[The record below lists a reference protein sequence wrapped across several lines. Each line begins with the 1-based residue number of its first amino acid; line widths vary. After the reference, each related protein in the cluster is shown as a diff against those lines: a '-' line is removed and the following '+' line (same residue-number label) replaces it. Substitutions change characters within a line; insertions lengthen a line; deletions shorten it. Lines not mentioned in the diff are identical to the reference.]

1 MIFVGL
7 SGGVDSMVLLHKL
20 CQKYDPKDITAIHV
34 NHHIS
39 KNADYWEMFCRN
51 HCEGN
56 NINFVS
62 KQVHLTGKSE
72 DEARRHR
79 YNAFRECCSEIYL
92 AHHADDDVETILF
105 KMIRGCGLTGLKG
118 MKDDN
123 TYEGLKVIRPMLSMS
138 KDEIYQYAIDNKI
151 VWVSDESNESD
162 SFSRNFLRN
171 QIIPNIKAKFP
182 TVISAMTRMKENV
195 SEADDLITEVA
206 MDDLVSTNL
215 NLDLIMGLTPLR
227 RRNLIRYYV
236 RSQLGNLPP
245 TTQFNEFMR
254 QLEQATNGK
263 QPKMVVG
270 NAEIGIKD
278 KRLYHIN
285 SK

>member
-1 MIFVGL
+1 MIYVGL
-7 SGGVDSMVLLHKL
+7 SGGVDSMVLLHQL
-20 CQKYDPKDITAIHV
+20 CQKYKPSEITTIHV

-39 KNADYWEMFCRN
+39 PNASYWENFCRT
-51 HCEGN
+51 HCEAN

-72 DEARRHR
+72 EEARRHR
-79 YNAFRECCSEIYL
+79 YNAYKECCSEIYL
-92 AHHADDDVETILF
+92 GHHADDDVETILF

-118 MKDDN
+118 MAGDN
-123 TYEGLKVIRPMLSMS
+123 TYDGLTIHRPMLSMS
-138 KDEIYQYAIDNKI
+138 KNEILQYAVDNSVEWI
-151 VWVSDESNESD
+151 VDESNECD

-182 TVISAMTRMKENV
+182 SFINAMTRLKENV
-195 SEADDLITEVA
+195 AESDELIEEIAKDDEIK
-206 MDDLVSTNL
+206 TNL
-215 NLDLIMGLTPLR
+215 KHEHIMELTPLR
-227 RRNLIRYYV
+227 RRNLVRYYV
-236 RSQLGNLPP
+236 RSKLGNLPP

-270 NAEIGIKD
+270 NRTIGLKN
-278 KRLYHIN
+278 KSLYCD
-285 SK
+285 